1 MARISKIGVRD
12 GQLATSPK
20 EGFDNTKLKEKLPNY
35 AKAECEIVYPANSDT
50 HGRAMIVFGR
60 DRSDKITSG
69 YGGRGHT
76 RAGAIDIVVG
86 LQGWS
91 PADKGELDPRTGYW
105 KGGEA
110 DKNFGSLSYDKPG
123 DAARIYIS
131 QRANI
136 DQYFDLC
143 EGAVGNSIADSAIG
157 MKADSIRIMARKGI
171 KLVTGKNPPGRN
183 SIGGKIRTIYGID
196 LIAGNTDSRTGRKD
210 PNAPKN
216 PPPPENLQPIPKG
229 DSLINALTWMVDRI
243 EGLNQLLS
251 AHLFSQQLVINGLVL
266 DPSPVT
272 TPVGPGSKTGV
283 TPVVAIPHKS
293 YMEKSA
299 RHMADLRKQDKAI
312 KLFKQEYLER
322 GGPHYINSYYNR
334 TN

>member
-1 MARISKIGVRD
+1 MATNKKINVRD
-12 GQLATSPK
+12 GSLATSPK

-35 AKAECEIVYPANSDT
+35 AKAECEIVYPANSNT

-60 DRSDKITSG
+60 DRTDNITSG
-69 YGGRGHT
+69 YGGDGHT

-86 LQGWS
+86 LQGWD
-91 PADKGELDPRTGYW
+91 PANNGKLDPKTGYW
-105 KGGEA
+105 KGADA

-136 DQYFDLC
+136 DEYFDLC
-143 EGAVGNSIADSAIG
+143 EGGVGNSVADSAIG
-157 MKADSIRIMARKGI
+157 MKADSVRIMARKGI

-196 LIAGNTDSRTGRKD
+196 LIAGNTDSRTGLK
-210 PNAPKN
+210 NVFGPKN
-216 PPPPENLQPIPKG
+216 PPPPETLQPIPKG
-229 DSLINALTWMVDRI
+229 DSLINALTWMVNRI
-243 EGLNQLLS
+243 EGLNHLLS
-251 AHLFSQQLVINGLVL
+251 AHFFYQQFVIDGLVM
-266 DPSPVT
+266 DPSPVI
-272 TPVGPGSKTGV
+272 TPVGPGTKTGV
-283 TPVVAIPHKS
+283 TPLAGIPHKA
-293 YMEKSA
+293 YGNAMERAIS
-299 RHMADLRKQDKAI
+299 DLRKQDKAI
-312 KLFKQEYLER
+312 KAFKQDYLEH